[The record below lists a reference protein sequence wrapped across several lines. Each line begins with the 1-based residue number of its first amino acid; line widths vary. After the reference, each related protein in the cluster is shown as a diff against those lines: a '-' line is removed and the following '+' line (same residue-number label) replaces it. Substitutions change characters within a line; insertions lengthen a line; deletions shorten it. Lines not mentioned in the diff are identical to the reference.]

1 VQRYTDGT
9 SAYKLEK
16 TELKKRKAVKKG
28 KSKARRTRGVKTV
41 FGILAVT
48 ALAFL
53 LLFRYAMIT
62 EKTAQVQKLT
72 AELQNV
78 DSYIVQKECEMEQ
91 SLDLKKVEE
100 IATTKLGMQRPEK
113 HQLVYIDMNNKDY
126 AEKSGKDTNSTP
138 GLLAYISGGIQSIV
152 EYFR

>member
-1 VQRYTDGT
+1 
-9 SAYKLEK
+9 
-16 TELKKRKAVKKG
+16 
-28 KSKARRTRGVKTV
+28 
-41 FGILAVT
+41 
-48 ALAFL
+48 
-53 LLFRYAMIT
+53 
-62 EKTAQVQKLT
+62 
-72 AELQNV
+72 
-78 DSYIVQKECEMEQ
+78 MEQ

>member
-1 VQRYTDGT
+1 
-9 SAYKLEK
+9 
-16 TELKKRKAVKKG
+16 
-28 KSKARRTRGVKTV
+28 
-41 FGILAVT
+41 
-48 ALAFL
+48 
-53 LLFRYAMIT
+53 MIT

-126 AEKSGKDTNSTP
+126 AEKSGNDTNSTP